1 MNAPVVLPH
10 EPLQGE
16 HLRIQGDGVELAA
29 YRWGKTDGPTLLLVH
44 GYPDS
49 HEVWLPLVRELAAN
63 YQIIAYDVR
72 GFGASDI
79 PRKRLDYHL
88 AKLANDLEA
97 VIKALS
103 PNQPVHLVAHDWGS
117 IQAWEAVTEPR
128 IQPLLASYTSISGPC
143 LDHVGHWMRDK
154 LKQKRPRA
162 LLQVLG
168 QLFSSWYIALFHTP
182 WLPELT
188 WRLGLDRAW
197 PGLLRKVEGLRNVAV
212 SSSQRS
218 DGVHGVKLYRANFI
232 RSLFKPRLRHTDVPV
247 QLIVPT
253 EDRFVRPQLFDRLQH
268 WAPKLWRREVR
279 AGHWQLLAE
288 PQQLALWLREFIQH
302 LQGDGSSRALQQAQV
317 KANTGNY
324 SGKLVIVTGAG
335 SGIGRATLLE
345 FARQG
350 ANVLAADINLA
361 AAEAS
366 AAHARSL
373 GSEAFV
379 YQLDVGDSN
388 AMAAFASWVE
398 SEFGSPDIVI
408 NNAGIGMAGSMLDT
422 SNADWER
429 LLRINLWSVID
440 GSRLFAQQM
449 IKAGKRGHIVNT
461 ASAAAF
467 VPSRNYPAYATSKAA
482 VLMLSECLRA
492 EMAAHGIG
500 VTALC
505 PGLVNTAIIQATRF
519 NGLSAAAEA
528 KQQAKTQR
536 LYSKRNLS
544 AETVASRLLR
554 GIERNQA
561 VVAVG
566 AEAHLS
572 IAQWRF
578 APWLSRALARLNLA
592 G

>member
-1 MNAPVVLPH
+1 MNAPARVT
-10 EPLQGE
+10 EPSPSAQQ
-16 HLRIQGDGVELAA
+16 LRVQGDGVELAV
-29 YRWGKTDGPTLLLVH
+29 YRWGNAAGPTLLLVH
-44 GYPDS
+44 GYPDN
-49 HEVWLPLVRELAAN
+49 HEIWLPLVRELAAD
-63 YQIIAYDVR
+63 YQIVAYDVR

-79 PRKRLDYHL
+79 PRRRLDYHL
-88 AKLANDLEA
+88 EKLANDLEA
-97 VIKALS
+97 VIKAVS
-103 PNQPVHLVAHDWGS
+103 PEQPVHLVAHDWGS

-154 LKQKRPRA
+154 LKQKSPRA
-162 LLQVLG
+162 WSQVAG
-168 QLFSSWYIALFHTP
+168 QLLSSWYIGMFHTP
-182 WLPELT
+182 LLPELT

-197 PGLLRKVEGLRNVAV
+197 PQLLRKVEGLRNLPV

-232 RSLFKPRLRHTDVPV
+232 HSLFKPRQRHTQVPV

-253 EDRFVRPQLFDRLQH
+253 RDRFVRPQLFEHLAL
-268 WAPKLWRREVR
+268 WAPRLWRREVN

-288 PQQLALWLREFIQH
+288 PQQLATWLREFTRH
-302 LQGDGSSRALQQAQV
+302 LDGAEASRALQQAQV
-317 KANTGNY
+317 KAAARAY

-345 FARQG
+345 FAELG
-350 ANVLAADINLA
+350 ATVLAADINLA
-361 AAEAS
+361 AAERS
-366 AAHARSL
+366 AELARVL
-373 GSEAFV
+373 GSQALS
-379 YQLDVGDSN
+379 YQLDVGDSS
-388 AMAAFASWVE
+388 AMTAFANWVE
-398 SEFGSPDIVI
+398 GEFGSPDIVV

-422 SNADWER
+422 TNADWER

-492 EMAAHGIG
+492 EMASHGIG
-500 VTALC
+500 VSAVC

-536 LYSKRNLS
+536 LYSRRNLS
-544 AETVASRLLR
+544 AETVAKKLVR
-554 GIERNQA
+554 GVQRNQA
-561 VVAVG
+561 VIAVG
-566 AEAHLS
+566 VEAHLS

-578 APWLSRALARLNLA
+578 APWLSRLLARLNLA